1 MVGAWEGMATE
12 LVHTRYGALV
22 GYATM
27 LTGSR
32 SDAEDIVHD
41 ALIAVFGKRRN
52 LPNVGAAE
60 GYVRRAIANKFLDRA
75 RRGGRER
82 LAFRRVALDAETSI
96 SGPEQ
101 QISDRASI
109 DQAMTLLTPQE
120 RACVAMRY
128 MDQLSTREAAVAL
141 GLSEGAV
148 KRYVYD
154 GVRKLSAAMDIDVDV
169 ETDEHEWAAVSTK
182 KEGAS

>member
-1 MVGAWEGMATE
+1 MAGAWELVATE
-12 LVHTRYGALV
+12 LVETRYGALV

-32 SDAEDIVHD
+32 SDAEDLVHD

-75 RRGGRER
+75 RKGGRER
-82 LAFRRVALDAETSI
+82 LALRRVAIKAEATVP
-96 SGPEQ
+96 GPEGPAA
-101 QISDRASI
+101 DRSSM
-109 DQAMTLLTPQE
+109 DQAMALLTAQE
-120 RACVAMRY
+120 RACVALRY

-141 GLSEGAV
+141 GISEGSV

-154 GVRKLSAAMDIDVDV
+154 GIRKVSAAINI
-169 ETDEHEWAAVSTK
+169 EIEATEHEWTSVSLKT
-182 KEGAS
+182 EGAS

>member
-1 MVGAWEGMATE
+1 MAGAWERVATE
-12 LVHTRYGALV
+12 LVETRYGALV

-75 RRGGRER
+75 RKGGRER
-82 LAFRRVALDAETSI
+82 IAFRRIAAEADESVP
-96 SGPEQ
+96 GPEGQ
-101 QISDRASI
+101 AVDRSSI
-109 DQAMTLLTPQE
+109 DQAMALLTPQE
-120 RACVAMRY
+120 RACVAMRH
-128 MDQLSTREAAVAL
+128 MDQLSTREVAVAL
-141 GLSEGAV
+141 GLSEGSV

-154 GVRKLSAAMDIDVDV
+154 GVRKLGAAINIEIDTAD
-169 ETDEHEWAAVSTK
+169 HEWAAVSLK
-182 KEGAS
+182 KEGSS

>member
-1 MVGAWEGMATE
+1 MAGEWERVATE
-12 LVHTRYGALV
+12 LVESRYGALV

-41 ALIAVFGKRRN
+41 ALIAVFGRRRN

-75 RRGGRER
+75 RKGGRER
-82 LAFRRVALDAETSI
+82 LALRRVAAEPEVTVP
-96 SGPEQ
+96 GPEGLAA
-101 QISDRASI
+101 DRSSI
-109 DQAMTLLTPQE
+109 DQAMALLTPQE

-141 GLSEGAV
+141 GISEGSV

-154 GVRKLSAAMDIDVDV
+154 GVRKLSSAINIEIELAD
-169 ETDEHEWAAVSTK
+169 HEWASASLK
-182 KEGAS
+182 KEGSS

>member
-1 MVGAWEGMATE
+1 MAGAWERVATE
-12 LVHTRYGALV
+12 LVETRYGALV

-32 SDAEDIVHD
+32 ADAEDVVHD

-52 LPNVGAAE
+52 LANVGAAE

-75 RRGGRER
+75 RKGGRER
-82 LAFRRVALDAETSI
+82 VALRRASSGVDESVP
-96 SGPEQ
+96 GPEGATA
-101 QISDRASI
+101 DRSAV
-109 DQAMTLLTPQE
+109 DQAMALLTPQE

-128 MDQLSTREAAVAL
+128 MDQLSTREAAAAL
-141 GLSEGAV
+141 GISEGSV

-154 GVRKLSAAMDIDVDV
+154 GSRKLSAAMSIDAPAIDL
-169 ETDEHEWAAVSTK
+169 EWAAVETNGEAHS
-182 KEGAS
+182 

>member
-1 MVGAWEGMATE
+1 MAGAWERVATE
-12 LVHTRYGALV
+12 LVETRYGALV

-75 RRGGRER
+75 RKGGRER
-82 LAFRRVALDAETSI
+82 IAFRRVAADAEETVA
-96 SGPEQ
+96 GPEGQ
-101 QISDRASI
+101 AVDRSSI
-109 DQAMTLLTPQE
+109 DQAMALLTPQE

-141 GLSEGAV
+141 GLSEGSV

-154 GVRKLSAAMDIDVDV
+154 GIRKLSAAINIEI
-169 ETDEHEWAAVSTK
+169 ETADQEWTSVTLK
-182 KEGAS
+182 KEGSS

>member
-1 MVGAWEGMATE
+1 VTGAWEHVATE
-12 LVHTRYGALV
+12 LVETRYGALV

-32 SDAEDIVHD
+32 TDAEDIVHD
-41 ALIAVFGKRRN
+41 ALIAVFGKRRS

-75 RRGGRER
+75 RKGGRER
-82 LAFRRVALDAETSI
+82 LAFRRVAAEPEETVP
-96 SGPEQ
+96 GPEGQ
-101 QISDRASI
+101 ATDRSSI
-109 DQAMTLLTPQE
+109 DQAMALLTPQE

-141 GLSEGAV
+141 GISEGSV

-154 GVRKLSAAMDIDVDV
+154 GVRKLSAAINIEVDAA
-169 ETDEHEWAAVSTK
+169 DHEWAAVSPK

>member
-1 MVGAWEGMATE
+1 MAGAWERVATE
-12 LVHTRYGALV
+12 LVESHYGTLV
-22 GYATM
+22 RYATM

-32 SDAEDIVHD
+32 PDAEDIVHD

-75 RRGGRER
+75 RKGGRER
-82 LAFRRVALDAETSI
+82 LAFRRVAAEPEVPVP
-96 SGPEQ
+96 GPEGRAA
-101 QISDRASI
+101 DRSSI
-109 DQAMTLLTPQE
+109 DQAMALLTPQE

-141 GLSEGAV
+141 GISEGSV

-154 GVRKLSAAMDIDVDV
+154 GVRKLSSAINIEIELAD
-169 ETDEHEWAAVSTK
+169 HEWASVSLK
-182 KEGAS
+182 KEGSS

>member
-1 MVGAWEGMATE
+1 MSGAWEHMATE
-12 LVHTRYGALV
+12 LVETRYGALV

-32 SDAEDIVHD
+32 SDAEDVVHD

-52 LPNVGAAE
+52 RPHVGAAE

-75 RRGGRER
+75 RKGGRER
-82 LAFRRVALDAETSI
+82 LAFRRVVADADLTVA
-96 SGPEQ
+96 GPEGPAA
-101 QISDRASI
+101 DRASI
-109 DQAMTLLTPQE
+109 DQAMALLTPQE

-141 GLSEGAV
+141 GLSEGSV
-148 KRYVYD
+148 KRYLYD
-154 GVRKLSAAMDIDVDV
+154 GIRKLGAAIDIDV
-169 ETDEHEWAAVSTK
+169 ETAEQEWAHVSAK
-182 KEGAS
+182 GEGSS

>member
-1 MVGAWEGMATE
+1 MAGAWEHMATE
-12 LVHTRYGALV
+12 LVETRYGALV

-32 SDAEDIVHD
+32 SDAEDLVHD

-75 RRGGRER
+75 RKGGRER
-82 LAFRRVALDAETSI
+82 LAFRRVALDAEVTVA
-96 SGPEQ
+96 GPEGQ
-101 QISDRASI
+101 LSDRASI
-109 DQAMTLLTPQE
+109 DQAMAMLTPQE

-141 GLSEGAV
+141 GLSEGSV
-148 KRYVYD
+148 KRYLYD
-154 GVRKLSAAMDIDVDV
+154 GIRKLSAAIDIDVDA
-169 ETDEHEWAAVSTK
+169 ETTEHEWAAVSTK
-182 KEGAS
+182 KGGES

>member
-1 MVGAWEGMATE
+1 MATE
-12 LVHTRYGALV
+12 LVQTRYGALV

-75 RRGGRER
+75 RKGGRER
-82 LAFRRVALDAETSI
+82 LAFRRVALDAEAAVA
-96 SGPEQ
+96 GPEVEV
-101 QISDRASI
+101 SDRASI
-109 DQAMTLLTPQE
+109 DHAMTLLTPQE

-128 MDQLSTREAAVAL
+128 MDQLSTREVAVAL

-154 GVRKLSAAMDIDVDV
+154 GVRKLGAAITIDVGTGD
-169 ETDEHEWAAVSTK
+169 HEWAAVSLK

>member
-1 MVGAWEGMATE
+1 MAGAWEHVATE
-12 LVHTRYGALV
+12 LVETRYGALV

-41 ALIAVFGKRRN
+41 ALIAVFGKRRS
-52 LPNVGAAE
+52 LANVGAAE

-75 RRGGRER
+75 RKGGREKV
-82 LAFRRVALDAETSI
+82 AFRRVAQESDETVA
-96 SGPEQ
+96 GPEGAAV
-101 QISDRASI
+101 DRSSI
-109 DQAMTLLTPQE
+109 DQAMALLTPQE
-120 RACVAMRY
+120 RACVAMRH

-141 GLSEGAV
+141 GISEGSV

-154 GVRKLSAAMDIDVDV
+154 GVRKLSAAINIEFEAADQ
-169 ETDEHEWAAVSTK
+169 EWASVTLK
-182 KEGAS
+182 KEGSK